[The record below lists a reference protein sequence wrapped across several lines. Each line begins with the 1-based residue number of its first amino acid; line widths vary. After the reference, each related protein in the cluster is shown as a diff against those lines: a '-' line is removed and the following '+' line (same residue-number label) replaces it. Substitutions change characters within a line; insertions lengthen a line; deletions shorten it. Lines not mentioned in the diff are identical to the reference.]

1 MNSIY
6 KTPKKS
12 SDSPSSDRFATCS
25 MITGIAGVICSFFYL
40 PISMASGASYYF
52 GLVCG
57 VVSIVLALLSRRSAE
72 NTQRRLQGRAIA
84 GIILGVL
91 AICLTLFF
99 FYALISFYDALNDP
113 VTGPQ
118 LNQMI
123 NQMQQQMQRQLQ
135 QSR

>member
-1 MNSIY
+1 MKSIY
-6 KTPKKS
+6 KAPKK
-12 SDSPSSDRFATCS
+12 DPNVSPADRFATCS
-25 MITGIAGVICSFFYL
+25 MITGITGVICSFFYL
-40 PISMASGASYYF
+40 PISLASGGSYYF

-57 VVSIVLALLSRRSAE
+57 VVSIVLSILSRNASADKKPSF
-72 NTQRRLQGRAIA
+72 RGRAIA
-84 GIILGVL
+84 GMVLGVL

-123 NQMQQQMQRQLQ
+123 YQMQQQLQQQLQ